1 MSAHRNLNITGVG
14 TLIAMI
20 LAAGRGERMRPLTDT
35 IPKPLIEVAGKP
47 LIIHQIESLGLAGIE
62 TIVINTGR
70 MGDQIQYHL
79 GTGESL
85 GVSILYSEE
94 GDDPLETAGGIVKAL
109 PLLGTEPFIVA
120 NADIYSDFDY
130 QTLPEN
136 LDSDAHLVLVANPPH
151 NPSGD
156 FVLEKGQLQNEGSMK
171 LTYSGIGLY
180 SPQFFKDCSPGKL
193 PLAPL
198 LRQSAQRH
206 RLSGQYFT
214 GLWSDIGTPER
225 LDEVNKIKG

>member
-1 MSAHRNLNITGVG
+1 M
-14 TLIAMI
+14 IAMI

-35 IPKPLIEVAGKP
+35 VPKPLLEVAGKP
-47 LIIHQIESLGLAGIE
+47 LIVHQIEALGLAGIG

-70 MGDQIQYHL
+70 LGDQIQYHL
-79 GTGESL
+79 GTGESF

-94 GDDPLETAGGIVKAL
+94 GDEPLETAGGIVKAL
-109 PLLGTEPFIVA
+109 PLLGTEPFIVT

-130 QTLPEN
+130 QTLPEQ
-136 LDSDAHLVLVANPPH
+136 LDSDALLVLVDNPPH
-151 NPSGD
+151 NPDGD
-156 FVLEKGQLQNEGSMK
+156 FALENDQLQNEGSQR

-180 SPQFFKDCSPGKL
+180 SPQFFKDCAHGKL

-198 LRQSAQRH
+198 LRQSAQEN

-214 GLWSDIGTPER
+214 GFWSDIGTPER
-225 LDEVNKIKG
+225 LAEVNKTNL